1 MSGGLI
7 ELVAYGAQ
15 DVYLTGN
22 PQITFFKVTYQ
33 RHTNFAQECI
43 EQTFSGNVAPGQR
56 ATCIVSRSGDLIG
69 PMHLEVHLPSLSASA
84 TVGGGT
90 IKHVPL
96 GYNPATSVNASV
108 TDDNTKF
115 NFVWVPWVGYR
126 LIQSV
131 QLEIGGQ
138 RIDKHYSKY
147 FYMWH
152 ELSTSANKDAGLKD
166 MVGGHDFGASDISIV
181 NNALV
186 PKTLFIPLIFWFNT
200 HPGLALP
207 LIALQYHEVKL
218 IFEFA
223 PLTSLITLIADKGE
237 AGLRLVHS
245 DETDYVPMTS
255 KAVKEA
261 GNGSEPTISIRLFA
275 DYYFLDTEERR
286 RFAQLAHEYLIKQ
299 VQEITPTQVSAKAS
313 TVNVSYRG
321 LNHPVIFNVWAL
333 QNRDVSEKWN
343 DWINFTNSNPFDE
356 GNGDDIF
363 SSHKL
368 VLNGNDRY
376 PERDVGYF
384 NLVQPYNHF
393 PSIPPKGINVFSHA
407 LQPAEHQP
415 SGTLNYSRIDNS
427 TNIMRFPAAQID
439 LRGKVAGGSDQFLI
453 ETPDTWDFIGYAVN
467 YNVLRIMS
475 GMGGLAYSN

>member
-43 EQTFSGNVAPGQR
+43 EQTFSGNVSPGQR
-56 ATCIVSRSGDLIG
+56 ATCIISRSGDLIG
-69 PMHLEVHLPSLSASA
+69 PMHLEVALPSLVAGSTGVSRYYVLLTSNPSVSQASASF
-84 TVGGGT
+84 
-90 IKHVPL
+90 
-96 GYNPATSVNASV
+96 
-108 TDDNTKF
+108 DDTAVWNY
-115 NFVWVPWVGYR
+115 VWVPWVGYR

-138 RIDKHYSKY
+138 RIDKHYSRY

-166 MVGGHDFGASDISIV
+166 MVGGHDFGASDISIL
-181 NNALV
+181 NNSVV

-223 PLTSLITLIADKGE
+223 PLSSLITVIGEDTADSSLLIPILSESTFFPITSSVVTA
-237 AGLRLVHS
+237 AG
-245 DETDYVPMTS
+245 
-255 KAVKEA
+255 
-261 GNGSEPTISIRLFA
+261 GGSEPSVGIRLFA

-299 VQEITPTQVSAKAS
+299 VQEVTPTQVSADAT

-333 QNRDVSEKWN
+333 QNRTVAETFN
-343 DWINFTNSNPFDE
+343 DWVNFTNSNPFDE

-363 SSHKL
+363 STHKL

-427 TNIMRFPAAQID
+427 TNIMRFPSNPTD
-439 LRGKVAGGSDQFLI
+439 LRGAVPGGADGRLI
-453 ETPDTWDFIGYAVN
+453 PTPTTWDFVGYAVN

>member
-33 RHTNFAQECI
+33 RHTNFSQECI
-43 EQTFSGNVAPGQR
+43 EQTFSGNVSPGQR
-56 ATCIVSRSGDLIG
+56 ATCIVSRSGDLVG
-69 PMHLEVHLPSLSASA
+69 PMHLEVSLPSLVAS
-84 TVGGGT
+84 TSLGGSISYVSITRNPSVGIAGAQVANTDG
-90 IKHVPL
+90 
-96 GYNPATSVNASV
+96 SVW
-108 TDDNTKF
+108 

-166 MVGGHDFGASDISIV
+166 MVGGHDFGASDISII

-186 PKTLFIPLIFWFNT
+186 PKTLFVPLIFWFNT

-223 PLTSLITLIADKGE
+223 PLTDLIAVV
-237 AGLRLVHS
+237 GLISDGLVIPII
-245 DETDYVPMTS
+245 DETDVWPIS
-255 KAVKEA
+255 SARVLLA
-261 GNGSEPTISIRLFA
+261 GNGSTPDLKIRLFA

-299 VQEITPTQVSAKAS
+299 VQEITPTQVASNAS

-321 LNHPVIFNVWAL
+321 LNHPVIFTVWGL
-333 QNRDVSEKWN
+333 QNRTVTETFN
-343 DWINFTNSNPFDE
+343 DWVNFTNSNPFDE
-356 GNGDDIF
+356 GNGDDVF
-363 SSHKL
+363 ATHKL

-427 TNIMRFPAAQID
+427 TNIMKYPDNPTD
-439 LRGKVAGGSDQFLI
+439 LRGNSPGGDDLI
-453 ETPDTWDFIGYAVN
+453 GTPTTWDFVGYAVN

>member
-22 PQITFFKVTYQ
+22 PQITYFKVTYQ

-43 EQTFSGNVAPGQR
+43 EQTFSGTVAPGKR
-56 ATCIVSRSGDLIG
+56 STCIISRSGDLIG
-69 PMHLEVHLPSLSASA
+69 PMHLEVALPALSNSVSLTVSYCSITTNPDSAGAASHA
-84 TVGGGT
+84 TGL
-90 IKHVPL
+90 KR
-96 GYNPATSVNASV
+96 YNYC
-108 TDDNTKF
+108 
-115 NFVWVPWVGYR
+115 WVPWVGYR
-126 LIQSV
+126 LLQSV

-166 MVGGHDFGASDISIV
+166 MVGGHDFGASDISILD
-181 NNALV
+181 NALV

-223 PLTSLITLIADKGE
+223 PLTDLITIVGADANGLYIPTVASGQFPITSATVAA
-237 AGLRLVHS
+237 AGG
-245 DETDYVPMTS
+245 TTT
-255 KAVKEA
+255 
-261 GNGSEPTISIRLFA
+261 PTLGIRLFA

-299 VQEITPTQVSAKAS
+299 VQEVTPSQVAYSANG

-321 LNHPVIFNVWAL
+321 LNHPVIFNVWGL
-333 QNRDVSEKWN
+333 QNKTVSEDFN
-343 DWINFTNSNPFDE
+343 DWVNFTNSNPFDE
-356 GNGDDIF
+356 GNGDDVIAT
-363 SSHKL
+363 HKL

-376 PERDVGYF
+376 AQRDVGYF

-393 PSIPPKGINVFSHA
+393 PSIPPKGINVFSYA

-415 SGTLNYSRIDNS
+415 SGTLNFSRIDNS
-427 TNIMRFPAAQID
+427 TNIMTFPGAPRD
-439 LRGKVAGGSDQFLI
+439 LKGGAPGTTDLI
-453 ETPDTWDFIGYAVN
+453 STPSNYDFVGYAVN

>member
-56 ATCIVSRSGDLIG
+56 ATCIISRSGDLIG
-69 PMHLEVHLPSLSASA
+69 PMHLEVSLPSLVNSNVKSS
-84 TVGGGT
+84 VT
-90 IKHVPL
+90 IKYVDFGDSPS
-96 GYNPATSVNASV
+96 TSDPSKYKTTTSHKWNY
-108 TDDNTKF
+108 
-115 NFVWVPWVGYR
+115 VWVPWVGYR

-138 RIDKHYSKY
+138 RIDKHYSRY

-152 ELSTSANKDAGLKD
+152 ELSTSSNKDAGLKD
-166 MVGGHDFGASDISIV
+166 MVGGHDFGASDISIL
-181 NNALV
+181 NNSIV

-223 PLTSLITLIADKGE
+223 PLTDLITVIGDESNA
-237 AGLRLVHS
+237 LVI
-245 DETDYVPMTS
+245 
-255 KAVKEA
+255 
-261 GNGSEPTISIRLFA
+261 PTIEESTYFPVTSTVVNDAGGSKTPTIGIRLFA

-299 VQEITPTQVSAKAS
+299 VQEITPTQVSADAS

-321 LNHPVIFNVWAL
+321 LNHPVIFTVWAL
-333 QNRDVSEKWN
+333 QNRTVAETFN
-343 DWINFTNSNPFDE
+343 DWVNFTNSNPFDE

-363 SSHKL
+363 ATHKL

-427 TNIMRFPAAQID
+427 TNIMRFPTNPTD
-439 LRGKVAGGSDQFLI
+439 LRGYIPGAADNKLI
-453 ETPDTWDFIGYAVN
+453 STPSTWDFIGYAVN

>member
-22 PQITFFKVTYQ
+22 PHITFFKVTYQ
-33 RHTNFAQECI
+33 RHTNFAQECV
-43 EQTFSGNVAPGQR
+43 EQTFSGTVAPGQR
-56 ATCIVSRSGDLIG
+56 CTCIVSRSGDLVG
-69 PMHLEVHLPSLSASA
+69 PMHLEVALPALSASVTLASFSYVKVTENGQLASA
-84 TVGGGT
+84 TFVSTGQ
-90 IKHVPL
+90 P
-96 GYNPATSVNASV
+96 PVNY
-108 TDDNTKF
+108 
-115 NFVWVPWVGYR
+115 VWVPWVGYR

-138 RIDKHYSKY
+138 RIDKHYSRY

-166 MVGGHDFGASDISIV
+166 MVGGHDFGASDISIL

-186 PKTLFIPLIFWFNT
+186 KKTLFVPLIFWFNT

-223 PLTSLITLIADKGE
+223 PLTDLITIIGSVATDGLIVPTSFSGLLPPTSATVIAA
-237 AGLRLVHS
+237 AGG
-245 DETDYVPMTS
+245 TS
-255 KAVKEA
+255 A
-261 GNGSEPTISIRLFA
+261 PTLGIRLFA

-286 RFAQLAHEYLIKQ
+286 RFAQLSHEYLIKQ
-299 VQEITPTQVSAKAS
+299 VQEVTPTQVAYSAGG

-321 LNHPVIFNVWAL
+321 LNHPVIFNVWGL
-333 QNRDVSEKWN
+333 QNKAVTQTYN

-356 GNGDDIF
+356 GNGDDIMA
-363 SSHKL
+363 SHKL

-376 PERDVGYF
+376 AQRDVGYF

-393 PSIPPKGINVFSHA
+393 PSIPPKGINVFSYA

-415 SGTLNYSRIDNS
+415 SGSLNFSRIDNS
-427 TNIMRFPAAQID
+427 TNIMTFPTAPTD
-439 LRGKVAGGSDQFLI
+439 LRGKTPGSADLI
-453 ETPDTWDFIGYAVN
+453 PTPANYEFVGYAVN

>member
-22 PQITFFKVTYQ
+22 PHITFFKVTYQ
-33 RHTNFAQECI
+33 RHTNFAQECV
-43 EQTFSGNVAPGQR
+43 EQTFSGTVAPGQR
-56 ATCIVSRSGDLIG
+56 CTCIVSRSGDLVG
-69 PMHLEVHLPSLSASA
+69 PMHLEVALPALSAS
-84 TVGGGT
+84 V
-90 IKHVPL
+90 L
-96 GYNPATSVNASV
+96 LASFSYVKV
-108 TDDNTKF
+108 TENGQLASASFVETGQPRM
-115 NFVWVPWVGYR
+115 NYVWVPWVGYR

-138 RIDKHYSKY
+138 RIDKHYSRY

-166 MVGGHDFGASDISIV
+166 MVGGHDFGASDISIL

-186 PKTLFIPLIFWFNT
+186 KKTLFVPLIFWFNT

-223 PLTSLITLIADKGE
+223 PLTDLITVIGKGE
-237 AGLRLVHS
+237 GETLIIPTLDSGIFPISSSTVVTAG
-245 DETDYVPMTS
+245 
-255 KAVKEA
+255 
-261 GNGSEPTISIRLFA
+261 GNSAAPVIGIRLFA

-286 RFAQLAHEYLIKQ
+286 RFAQLSHEYLIKQ
-299 VQEITPTQVSAKAS
+299 VQEVTPTQVAFSAGG

-321 LNHPVIFNVWAL
+321 LNHPVIFNMWGL
-333 QNRDVSEKWN
+333 QNKTVTQTYN

-356 GNGDDIF
+356 GNGDDIIA
-363 SSHKL
+363 SHKL

-376 PERDVGYF
+376 AQRDVGYF

-393 PSIPPKGINVFSHA
+393 PSIPPKGINVFSYA

-415 SGTLNYSRIDNS
+415 SGSLNFSRIDNS
-427 TNIMRFPAAQID
+427 TNIMTFPTAPTD
-439 LRGKVAGGSDQFLI
+439 LRGSTPGGTDLVA
-453 ETPDTWDFIGYAVN
+453 TPANYDFVGYAVN